1 MRHVLILS
9 FLLLGIMGAFAQDK
23 MNLPNLS
30 FEHGK
35 VTYLVGNDNEAE
47 TSNLLDV
54 LQKYP
59 FIAIDEKGAITLNGS
74 PDFGLSIDGQPFTL
88 NSSIL
93 STTLRYMPARLV
105 EKVEVITQPSY
116 SLLISC
122 SAGVINI
129 ITKKSK
135 TEETAASIGGNVN
148 SNGCLGGNILF
159 NLKRES
165 TSFNG
170 SYSTST
176 DNDVSVKNL
185 NSRRVN
191 SNYQA
196 DLSSDKTRQLNL
208 NYAWQVSKNDMF
220 SVFFNLVNDKQICDE
235 KGHYSLGS
243 SSGSDDIIF
252 KSTNKFSNVYM
263 NVRAAYNHQFSST
276 GALFSL
282 MYYYSK
288 YTSNINQ
295 FEQNISFDTRSCDRR
310 LSGNGKDYF
319 ISAEYKMPLGIKNQ
333 LLFGAKYS
341 KSNFIE
347 NKQMSSYNQEEK
359 RSMDI
364 RSSSI
369 EAIFPFF
376 YLQYDLKLKRFLLT
390 AAIRSEQLTT
400 ERGKKR
406 IIYYHLLI

>member
-165 TSFNG
+165 TSFKG

-185 NSRRVN
+185 NSRRVK

-263 NVRAAYNHQFSST
+263 NVQAAYNHQFSST

-369 EAIFPFF
+369 EAIFHFF
-376 YLQYDLKLKRFLLT
+376 
-390 AAIRSEQLTT
+390 
-400 ERGKKR
+400 
-406 IIYYHLLI
+406 IYNMI